1 MPTLKQVTCSVYAE
15 NDIKLREHQTSY
27 SDGFVSSYI
36 VVPTKSTKFNIQ
48 VTTQGYIAPGL
59 AMYVF
64 IDGAS
69 QCNRNR
75 TGLLLPGA
83 GINKSD
89 YEVEF
94 RVRQKEEKLADG
106 TWVGREWTFA
116 GLNTGK
122 IMLYR
127 FSVTGDSHS

>member
-1 MPTLKQVTCSVYAE
+1 MPTLKQVTCSVFTE
-15 NDIKLREHQTSY
+15 NDIKLREHQTTY
-27 SDGFVSSYI
+27 SDGFVSSYV
-36 VVPTKSTKFNIQ
+36 VVPPKSTKFNIK
-48 VTTQGYIAPGL
+48 VTSEGYVGPGL

-64 IDGAS
+64 IDGVS

-75 TGLLLPGA
+75 TGLLLPATGVS
-83 GINKSD
+83 KSD

-116 GLNTGK
+116 GLDTGK
-122 IMLYR
+122 IILYKII
-127 FSVTGDSHS
+127 VTEDSRS

>member
-1 MPTLKQVTCSVYAE
+1 MPTLKQVTCSVYTE
-15 NDIKLREHQTSY
+15 NDIKLREHQTTY
-27 SDGFVSSYI
+27 SDGFVSSFI
-36 VVPTKSTKFNIQ
+36 VVPPKSAKFNIQ
-48 VTTQGYIAPGL
+48 VATQGYIAPGL

-64 IDGAS
+64 VDGVS

-83 GINKSD
+83 GVSKSE

-122 IMLYR
+122 IMLYMII
-127 FSVTGDSHS
+127 VTEDSRS